1 DREARDPFEL
11 IDQVQEELALDAS
24 PIVWPLGSGSTF
36 QGCIHLKT
44 GVFLHNTGPGKPA
57 ERIQTTGIMDEKL
70 DALVDAEV
78 LAEARDSVELAA
90 GGYAEFDHNSFLEGH
105 LSPVIFGSAL
115 REFSVKELLDVVADF
130 APSPQPLMTENGEIG
145 PEDKYVSGFV
155 FKVQANM
162 DPNHRDRIAFLRL
175 VSGHFKRG
183 MKLKHVRTGKAIN
196 VHSPLLF
203 FAQDRQVADDAWPG
217 DVIGIPNHGT
227 LRVGDTLSEKD
238 GVRFTGLPAFAPEI
252 LRRVRL
258 SNSSKTKQLRQGLQD
273 LAEEGLA
280 QVFKPF
286 LGSQWIV
293 GVVGILQLDVMV
305 SRIGGEYGAEITFEP
320 APFVTARWV
329 TSEDKIALEGFRDIN
344 QTAFAEDR
352 DGAPVYLARSQWEL
366 DRVVKDYP
374 ELKFSKTKE
383 L

>member
-1 DREARDPFEL
+1 
-11 IDQVQEELALDAS
+11 
-24 PIVWPLGSGSTF
+24 
-36 QGCIHLKT
+36 
-44 GVFLHNTGPGKPA
+44 
-57 ERIQTTGIMDEKL
+57 
-70 DALVDAEV
+70 
-78 LAEARDSVELAA
+78 
-90 GGYAEFDHNSFLEGH
+90 
-105 LSPVIFGSAL
+105 
-115 REFSVKELLDVVADF
+115 
-130 APSPQPLMTENGEIG
+130 
-145 PEDKYVSGFV
+145 
-155 FKVQANM
+155 
-162 DPNHRDRIAFLRL
+162 
-175 VSGHFKRG
+175 
-183 MKLKHVRTGKAIN
+183 MKLKHARTGKAIN
-196 VHSPLLF
+196 IHSPLLF

-227 LRVGDTLSEKD
+227 LRVGDSLSEKD

-258 SNSSKTKQLRQGLQD
+258 SNSSKTKQLRQGLED

-329 TSEDKIALEGFRDIN
+329 TSEDKTAFEDFRNIN

-366 DRVVKDYP
+366 DRVIKDYP

>member
-1 DREARDPFEL
+1 
-11 IDQVQEELALDAS
+11 
-24 PIVWPLGSGSTF
+24 
-36 QGCIHLKT
+36 
-44 GVFLHNTGPGKPA
+44 
-57 ERIQTTGIMDEKL
+57 M
-70 DALVDAEV
+70 
-78 LAEARDSVELAA
+78 
-90 GGYAEFDHNSFLEGH
+90 
-105 LSPVIFGSAL
+105 
-115 REFSVKELLDVVADF
+115 
-130 APSPQPLMTENGEIG
+130 
-145 PEDKYVSGFV
+145 
-155 FKVQANM
+155 
-162 DPNHRDRIAFLRL
+162 
-175 VSGHFKRG
+175 
-183 MKLKHVRTGKAIN
+183 
-196 VHSPLLF
+196 F
-203 FAQDRQVADDAWPG
+203 FAQDRQVADDAYPG

-258 SNSSKTKQLRQGLQD
+258 SNTSKTKQLRQGLQD

-280 QVFKPF
+280 QVFIPF

-305 SRIGGEYGAEITFEP
+305 DRIGGEYGAEISFEP

-329 TSEDKIALEGFRDIN
+329 SSDDKTALEDFRSIN

-366 DRVVKDYP
+366 DRVVTEYP
-374 ELKFSKTKE
+374 EISFRKTRE